1 MKVTSKLVVLGTALV
16 LVAAA
21 CGGDD
26 DADAD
31 DIGDSLTSYGD
42 AISRAELELAEVL
55 RSGLEADQTEPSPAE
70 ALAEVQATFDAYQA
84 VLEDLQALDSPEA
97 FVELHDDVT
106 RFLAA
111 TQEGAAVFVQAAAD
125 DPGLFSRDR
134 ADADEGSFAVPLIAF
149 FDSLRRLNT
158 ALESA
163 GYLGPL
169 PFPDPQQ

>member
-1 MKVTSKLVVLGTALV
+1 MKVTSKLVVLGTALL

-31 DIGDSLTSYGD
+31 EIGDSLTSYGD
-42 AISRAELELAEVL
+42 AISQAELELAEAA
-55 RSGLEADQTEPSPAE
+55 RSGLAGPTEPSPAE

-106 RFLAA
+106 QFLAA
-111 TQEGAAVFVQAAAD
+111 TQEEAAVFVQAAAD

-163 GYLGPL
+163 GYFGPL

>member
-1 MKVTSKLVVLGTALV
+1 MKVTSKLVVLGTALL

-31 DIGDSLTSYGD
+31 EIGDSLTSYGD
-42 AISRAELELAEVL
+42 AISQAESELAEAARSVL
-55 RSGLEADQTEPSPAE
+55 AGQTEPSPAE

-106 RFLAA
+106 QFLAA
-111 TQEGAAVFVQAAAD
+111 TQEEAAVFVQAAAD
-125 DPGLFSRDR
+125 DPGLFSRDS

-163 GYLGPL
+163 GYFGPL

>member
-31 DIGDSLTSYGD
+31 EIGDSLTSYGD
-42 AISRAELELAEVL
+42 AISRAELELAEAA
-55 RSGLEADQTEPSPAE
+55 RSGLAGPTEPSPAE

-134 ADADEGSFAVPLIAF
+134 ADADEGSFAVALIAF

-163 GYLGPL
+163 GYFGPL

>member
-42 AISRAELELAEVL
+42 AISRAELELAEVA
-55 RSGLEADQTEPSPAE
+55 RSVLASQTEPSPAE

-134 ADADEGSFAVPLIAF
+134 PDAAEGSFAVPLIAF
-149 FDSLRRLNT
+149 LDSLRRLNT
-158 ALESA
+158 ALDSA
-163 GYLGPL
+163 GYSGPL
-169 PFPDPQQ
+169 PSPAP